1 MKRALDTVGLW
12 TAEMFLIH
20 QLHRQ
25 DILPAGDIGVR
36 RAIAHAW
43 TLNEAPTID
52 EVRQRA
58 QGWAPGRSYA
68 TALFWRS
75 PR

>member
-1 MKRALDTVGLW
+1 MKRALDTVGLGGNVPDPSV
-12 TAEMFLIH
+12 ASAGH
-20 QLHRQ
+20 
-25 DILPAGDIGVR
+25 PACRDIGVR

-43 TLNEAPTID
+43 TLKEAPTID

-58 QGWAPGRSYA
+58 QGWAPGRSCA